1 MFGSFAHQGA
11 GAEYYRSPRHR
22 CNGSAGGDA
31 FVPAPVGVPVAA
43 LSSTVFAG
51 RAPIPRHGGHLVPGG
66 SAVAGRPGAVA
77 WGMIG
82 VEVINSAAAC
92 LEAPPTA
99 RPPVP
104 IHVINLKHRPERWGR
119 CQALEL
125 DPRLRLERFNAVAT
139 LRGWVGCARSHLQ
152 LIRDARARGDL
163 WVVVAEDDFVPTLP
177 PKLWADHLLSVLDAI
192 EQPDAQFDVFNS
204 LPSGRWTGQLVTP
217 AGPGLWR
224 VNGGANTHLM
234 VYSARM
240 FEMAEQWEVDLR
252 AVESRP
258 GGRVNAEC
266 VMAWDRWIGATA
278 RVATKVPHITATTL
292 DTSDIVPGGVITG
305 QAAMH
310 MAEVV
315 GGLWDIKWLHAGRE
329 WPATVRL
336 RFVAVPSALASC
348 ELYATVASVLNCC
361 CGRPPTRVVGV
372 TKADGRL
379 TSKVFEQAWGN
390 PRDGFDDCPYELT
403 IEAGWALRKPA
414 WLVAWQCAM
423 VLSGNNA
430 VFAVSLRDLPDVPRP
445 GGRSPFSRGTPTPM
459 GGIMV
464 WPFRD
469 DGPVLNPPCVQR
481 VDGSGSKAALL
492 PGGAAVRTTVHSP
505 GKIVPQ

>member
-1 MFGSFAHQGA
+1 MFGSFAHQVA
-11 GAEYYRSPRHR
+11 GAEYYRSPRHL

-336 RFVAVPSALASC
+336 RFVAVPSALAQAGDARRQPWS
-348 ELYATVASVLNCC
+348 AGAAAVASADFSHGV
-361 CGRPPTRVVGV
+361 GPRDRQQPPRAAAVGSGGSGGAGGGRVVEMEE
-372 TKADGRL
+372 DY
-379 TSKVFEQAWGN
+379 
-390 PRDGFDDCPYELT
+390 D
-403 IEAGWALRKPA
+403 
-414 WLVAWQCAM
+414 
-423 VLSGNNA
+423 
-430 VFAVSLRDLPDVPRP
+430 
-445 GGRSPFSRGTPTPM
+445 
-459 GGIMV
+459 
-464 WPFRD
+464 
-469 DGPVLNPPCVQR
+469 
-481 VDGSGSKAALL
+481 ALL
-492 PGGAAVRTTVHSP
+492 AADESDCIEDDPAYQLMLVRVPAPVTWRPVAAILVSRSEGLAGIE
-505 GKIVPQ
+505 GKAKPWEAV